1 MTLPASGTIT
11 FNNVN
16 VELGVSGTTT
26 RSLNDSAVRTL
37 AAVPSGAISMSNLH
51 GKSAYTAPVWNYA
64 AGTHNPSAAGSV
76 SVTVTSTK
84 TVTWTYSTS
93 GDTGYLSISIG
104 SGASATSLDMTL
116 VTRPDFDVPDLF
128 YTTFATVTLS
138 ATDGTTT
145 RNWTFNLT
153 ATA

>member
-26 RSLNDSAVRTL
+26 RSLNDSTVRTL

-64 AGTHNPSAAGSV
+64 AGTHNISTAGAAV
-76 SVTVTSTK
+76 ANITCTK
-84 TVTWTYSTS
+84 NVTWSYTTS
-93 GDTGYLSISIG
+93 GDTGELSISLG
-104 SGASATSLDMTL
+104 SGTSGTALDISL
-116 VTRPDFDVPDLF
+116 VTRTDPFEPDVY
-128 YTTFATVTLS
+128 YTTSASVTLS

-145 RNWTFNLT
+145 RNWIFNLT
-153 ATA
+153 AIA